1 MATGNTDVAVKDLIP
16 DESTFEIDEFEH
28 MILIGTTNTGKTHAF
43 KQLLCDAK
51 FKFNFNEFVFI
62 GRGEQLSE
70 IAAAFAVF
78 NQKTKGNPEAR
89 EMKNFSF
96 AELGTALAYLEKFRH
111 PKLCYM
117 DDIFIQGNKIKK
129 EVSNFINQ
137 AKNSNTTCVLTIHE
151 PFGGEPE
158 KTVRNAANWIGM
170 FNLSKDTIARATGYT
185 ISADN
190 PKLLEYNAR
199 SKFKKILWFN
209 TLTHVIFDY
218 NYLPLLSPKQQ
229 EEQSNSSDNED

>member
-1 MATGNTDVAVKDLIP
+1 MATGGQPTVTELIP
-16 DESTFEIDEFEH
+16 DEEPMSVGQFEH

-43 KQLLCDAK
+43 KQLLVDAK
-51 FKFNFNEFVFI
+51 FEFEFEEFVYI
-62 GRGEQLSE
+62 GRGEQLPE
-70 IAAAFAVF
+70 IATAFAAY
-78 NQKTKGNPEAR
+78 NQETSGSSDAR

-96 AELGTALAYLEKFRH
+96 ADLGTAVAYLEKFRH

-129 EVSNFINQ
+129 EVANFINQ

-151 PFGGEPE
+151 AFGGEPE

-170 FNLSKDTIARATGYT
+170 FNLSRDTIARATNYT

-190 PKLLEYNAR
+190 PKLNEYNAR
-199 SKFKKILWFN
+199 DKFKKILWFN
-209 TLTHVIFDY
+209 TLTHTIYDH
-218 NYLPLLSPKQQ
+218 NYLPLLSPKQNDI
-229 EEQSNSSDNED
+229 SDSSEDEN